1 MSITSAM
8 DEEAVGVVTIGQ
20 VNGKGF
26 DPMSPQTLGEL
37 TRGSLAAAIVIG
49 IESQVHSTRGSIA

>member
-1 MSITSAM
+1 MSIAAAM

-26 DPMSPQTLGEL
+26 DPMRPQTLREL
-37 TRGSLAAAIVIG
+37 TGGSLPAAVVIG
-49 IESQVHSTRGSIA
+49 VERQVDGT

>member
-1 MSITSAM
+1 MSIPSAM

-37 TRGSLAAAIVIG
+37 PRGSLAATVVIG
-49 IESQVHSTRGSIA
+49 VESHVHSTRGPVA

>member
-1 MSITSAM
+1 MSIAAAM

-26 DPMSPQTLGEL
+26 DPMCPQTLGEL
-37 TRGSLAAAIVIG
+37 TRGSLAAAVVIG
-49 IESQVHSTRGSIA
+49 VESQVHSTRNPVA